1 MLSKTGFTHS
11 DLLCWQIDYAG
22 GSLNVNGTIMR
33 NTYNIL
39 KVKTVQNIAAG
50 SSDNIIKVSHCLSAL
65 LYTPTGKFKYFLCWR
80 LIWQQTLCSE
90 FPVFYKLN

>member
-33 NTYNIL
+33 DTYKFLSWVSFENDFSRATECRLNID
-39 KVKTVQNIAAG
+39 T
-50 SSDNIIKVSHCLSAL
+50 
-65 LYTPTGKFKYFLCWR
+65 
-80 LIWQQTLCSE
+80 
-90 FPVFYKLN
+90 